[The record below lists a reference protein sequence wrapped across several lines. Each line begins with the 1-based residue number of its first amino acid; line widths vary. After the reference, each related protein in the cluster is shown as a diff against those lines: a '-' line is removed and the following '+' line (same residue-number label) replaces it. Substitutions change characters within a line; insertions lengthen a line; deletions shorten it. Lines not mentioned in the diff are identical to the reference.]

1 MAAPPNRPT
10 LPRSFCGVY
19 PLTAIPTKRFEIP
32 TKCFAIALPTKNYE
46 LFGQYLVILSLV
58 VKPSCCQNAIFYL
71 GAM

>member
-19 PLTAIPTKRFEIP
+19 PLTAIPTKRF
-32 TKCFAIALPTKNYE
+32 AIALPTKNYE

-58 VKPSCCQNAIFYL
+58 VRQSCCQNAIFYITYDVI
-71 GAM
+71 